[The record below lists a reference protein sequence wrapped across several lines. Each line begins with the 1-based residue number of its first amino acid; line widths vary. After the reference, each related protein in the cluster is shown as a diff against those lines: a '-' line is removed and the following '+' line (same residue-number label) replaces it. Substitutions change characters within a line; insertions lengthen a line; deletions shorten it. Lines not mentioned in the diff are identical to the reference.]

1 MSIEAAGVARTRVI
15 VDALAH
21 REMRSL
27 AIVYVCFKTAEMGG
41 WIAVTTV
48 AHEHGGIDE
57 ASAVVVA
64 QLLPAALVALTVGAM
79 ARALG
84 LRTVLAGGLFVQSLA
99 TGGVAVAL
107 WTDAPVLWVYGFA
120 IVGAIAVVT
129 TRPTIA
135 AVMPSVVDGPNELT
149 AANSAVGFLDS
160 AAVMLGPVVT
170 AVGFALA
177 GAAAPF
183 VVFGALTLTAGV
195 VAVRL
200 KSTARVDAVP
210 AGDVERD
217 EPALC
222 DPAADR
228 AVRRRARPILLVL
241 ASHALLIGA
250 LDLLFVVVAIDVTNG
265 PPARAGWLN
274 TAFGAGAV
282 IGGAATALLIGRRR
296 LWPAVLIAGL
306 VASVAVGLVGAGGSP
321 GVSAA
326 MFAAC
331 GVGAAVL
338 FVSARTLLQRFC
350 DLASLCR
357 AFSMAEASEMAML
370 LVGALTIP
378 LLVDGLGSSRAGA
391 GVGVV
396 VAIAIAVALP
406 RIVLAEREVQAPLDR
421 LELLRAVGLFAALPA
436 PTLETLAREAEAVDV
451 LPGTPVIVQGDGGDR
466 FYVVGSGE
474 VVVDRD
480 GIEVARLARG
490 AGFGELALLYDAPR
504 NATVTTT
511 CRTALLAIDRVP
523 FLVAMTGRPAD
534 QLSTV
539 RAR

>member
-1 MSIEAAGVARTRVI
+1 MPTESAGVARTRVI
-15 VDALAH
+15 VDALGH

-27 AIVYVCFKTAEMGG
+27 AIVYLCFKTAEMGG
-41 WIAVTTV
+41 WIAITTV
-48 AHEHGGIDE
+48 AHENGGIDE
-57 ASAVVVA
+57 ASRVVIA

-99 TGGVAVAL
+99 IAGVAVVL
-107 WTDAPVLWVYGFA
+107 WTDAPALWVYAFA
-120 IVGAIAVVT
+120 VVGAIAVVT

-149 AANSAVGFLDS
+149 AANSAVGLLDS
-160 AAVMLGPVVT
+160 TAVMLGPVIT

-177 GAAAPF
+177 GPAAPF

-195 VAVRL
+195 VAARL
-200 KSTARVDAVP
+200 TGGARADTVP
-210 AGDVERD
+210 TGLDHHVEPVAS
-217 EPALC
+217 EPA
-222 DPAADR
+222 PDR

-274 TAFGAGAV
+274 TAFGVGAV
-282 IGGAATALLIGRRR
+282 VGGAATALLIGRRR

-306 VASVAVGLVGAGGSP
+306 LASVAVGLVGAGAHA

-326 MFAAC
+326 VFAAC

-350 DLASLCR
+350 DLGSLCR

-378 LLVDGLGSSRAGA
+378 LLVDLLGASRAGA
-391 GVGVV
+391 GVGLV
-396 VAIAIAVALP
+396 VATAVAVALP
-406 RIVLAEREVQAPLDR
+406 RIVLAEREVQAPLER

-436 PTLETLAREAEAVDV
+436 PTLETLAREAEVVEV

-474 VVVDRD
+474 VVVDKD
-480 GIEVARLARG
+480 GIDVARLSRG
-490 AGFGELALLYDAPR
+490 GGFGELALLYDAPR
-504 NATVTTT
+504 NATVTAT
-511 CRTALLAIDRVP
+511 CRTSLLAIDRVP

-539 RAR
+539 RAL